1 MASADGAGSGSFA
14 VAVAGSERVGKAFEI
29 EVQVSVG
36 ATVLDAI
43 RASGALE
50 RFPLIDI
57 STATVG
63 IWGRASSLAGLL
75 APGDRVEI
83 YRPLAID
90 PKEARRKRA
99 LELRDASRARGG
111 RARA

>member
-1 MASADGAGSGSFA
+1 MDRADGGSSASFA
-14 VAVAGSERVGKAFEI
+14 VAVAGSEQAGTAFEI
-29 EVQVSVG
+29 DVRMSVG

-50 RFPLIDI
+50 RFPRLDI
-57 STATVG
+57 STAGVG
-63 IWGRASSLAGLL
+63 IWGRAASLTALL
-75 APGDRVEI
+75 EPGDRVEI

-99 LELRDASRARGG
+99 LKLRDANRGKGG
-111 RARA
+111 RVET

>member
-1 MASADGAGSGSFA
+1 MASGEAEAGSSFA
-14 VAVAGSERVGKAFEI
+14 VAVAGSEHAGTAFEI
-29 EVQVSVG
+29 GVQVGAG

-50 RFPLIDI
+50 RFPLLDI
-57 STATVG
+57 STAAVG
-63 IWGRASSLAGLL
+63 IWGRASSLTAALE
-75 APGDRVEI
+75 PGDRVEI

-99 LELRDASRARGG
+99 LELRDASRSKGS